1 MTRLKSHILAVAL
14 TAGLSTPA
22 GAEFTF
28 DADEATQA
36 HVEANLL
43 GIFYHE
49 LGHALIDVLNLPIF
63 GQEEDAADV
72 LSVFLID
79 ALYEEDSA
87 VDLAYGTAFGFLGE
101 VEQREAENELPAYW
115 DVHGPD
121 LQRYYNLV
129 CLFYGANPDARSDV
143 AEDLGLPEERADYC
157 PDEYDQ
163 ADHSWGAALEEVLT
177 DQPAQTIR
185 LGQIEVDTDGG
196 AFTAQVI
203 EAEVEALNQ
212 DFKLP
217 VPLTVSILPC
227 GEPNAYYDPQAREI
241 TMCTEFADNL
251 AAWAPE

>member
-1 MTRLKSHILAVAL
+1 MTRFKFPILATAL
-14 TAGLSTPA
+14 MASLAAPA
-22 GAEFTF
+22 TAEFSF

-36 HVEANLL
+36 YVEANLL

-49 LGHALIDVLNLPIF
+49 LGHALIDMLELPIF

-129 CLFYGANPDARSDV
+129 CIFYGANPDERSDV
-143 AEDLGLPEERADYC
+143 ADELGLPVDRAEYC

-163 ADHSWGAALEEVLT
+163 ANHSWGAALDEILT
-177 DQPAQTIR
+177 DHPARTIR
-185 LGQIEVDTDGG
+185 LGQIEIETDGG
-196 AFTAQVI
+196 DFTAQVI

-217 VPLTVSILPC
+217 GNLTVSILPC

-251 AAWAPE
+251 TAWAPE